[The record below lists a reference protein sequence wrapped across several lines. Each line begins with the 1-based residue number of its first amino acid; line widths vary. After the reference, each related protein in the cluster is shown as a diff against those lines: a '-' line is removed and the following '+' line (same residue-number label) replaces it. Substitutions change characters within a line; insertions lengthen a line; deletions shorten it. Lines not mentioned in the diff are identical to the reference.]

1 MRNDQQNQGNKPKQQ
16 APGRQQEQER
26 AAAKSGARVPDKDAK
41 GKKAKS
47 VPSHDNER
55 NPGRSH

>member
-16 APGRQQEQER
+16 APGWQQEQER

-41 GKKAKS
+41 GKS